1 MLNGTVARYFLGS
14 VFVMDLDF
22 ETKKISIFFH
32 FAKLFAFFVES
43 ALKTR
48 AGMQKNVSQKI
59 IVLVNGSRTIT

>member
-1 MLNGTVARYFLGS
+1 MLNGTVARYFLVS

-43 ALKTR
+43 VLKAR
-48 AGMQKNVSQKI
+48 AGIQKM
-59 IVLVNGSRTIT
+59 LVKK